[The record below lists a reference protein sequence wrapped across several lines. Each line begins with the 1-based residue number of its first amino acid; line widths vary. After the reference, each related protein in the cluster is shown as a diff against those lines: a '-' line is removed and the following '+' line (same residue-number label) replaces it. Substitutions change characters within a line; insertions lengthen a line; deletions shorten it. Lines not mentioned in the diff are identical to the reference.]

1 MSQSETEIKRWTAKR
16 GGVSRLIAYTAG
28 LTNSLPQRMEVTGL
42 GKLRRST
49 GRCQMGGTMV
59 ITSARFCFSRAS
71 KSWRRDSFFAA
82 LFFAA
87 SVVLVSPVF
96 ADDKKAA
103 GGKEIHV
110 FIDQQVL
117 QAFEG
122 DEEVF
127 RFDVVTGKDG
137 KETTAGRYK
146 IFRKHE
152 QYTSKTYGSEMPYT
166 MFFTDDGKAI
176 HGTLF
181 APVRSYLHSLGV
193 ESVGSHGCVGLTDDN
208 AKILFDWAPKGTPVV
223 VIRDE

>member
-1 MSQSETEIKRWTAKR
+1 MSVR
-16 GGVSRLIAYTAG
+16 V
-28 LTNSLPQRMEVTGL
+28 
-42 GKLRRST
+42 
-49 GRCQMGGTMV
+49 
-59 ITSARFCFSRAS
+59 
-71 KSWRRDSFFAA
+71 FFARVTKGCRRGSCVA
-82 LFFAA
+82 GISIA
-87 SVVLVSPVF
+87 SCFLLMSPVF
-96 ADDKKAA
+96 ADDKKAP

-110 FIDQQVL
+110 HIDQQVL

-137 KETTAGRYK
+137 KDTTAGRYK